1 MVQKIKNAKN
11 RYHMFVDDKITEI
24 FCKCDEFYKLFV
36 VELRKHQVEEGCTR
50 TKRKYHRDG
59 NLSIP
64 EVMTILIMF
73 HNSGYKYLKHFYLNE
88 IAKNRGDLF
97 PKTVSYNRFVE
108 LQKEAMLPLAVML
121 KKKLLSQCTGIS
133 FADSTPLRVC
143 KNQRI
148 GQHKVFRGLAQRG
161 QCSMG
166 WFYGFKLH
174 LICNEKGGLINFM
187 LTAGNVDDRKPLE
200 NKSFVKDLCGKLFAD
215 RGYISK
221 TLFATLFVDGIHL
234 VTKLKKGMK
243 GGLQSIEDMLLLRKR
258 AIIETVNDELKNIAQ
273 IEHSRHRSVSNFLSN
288 GFAALSAYC
297 FLPKKPSIRVEFCN
311 DANNRQLALF

>member
-1 MVQKIKNAKN
+1 
-11 RYHMFVDDKITEI
+11 
-24 FCKCDEFYKLFV
+24 
-36 VELRKHQVEEGCTR
+36 
-50 TKRKYHRDG
+50 
-59 NLSIP
+59 
-64 EVMTILIMF
+64 
-73 HNSGYKYLKHFYLNE
+73 
-88 IAKNRGDLF
+88 
-97 PKTVSYNRFVE
+97 
-108 LQKEAMLPLAVML
+108 
-121 KKKLLSQCTGIS
+121 
-133 FADSTPLRVC
+133 
-143 KNQRI
+143 
-148 GQHKVFRGLAQRG
+148 
-161 QCSMG
+161 
-166 WFYGFKLH
+166 
-174 LICNEKGGLINFM
+174 M

-200 NKSFVKDLCGKLFAD
+200 NKSFVKDLCGKIFAD

-311 DANNRQLALF
+311 DANDRQFALF